1 MSTGQNKFNQL
12 KTVSDFLTE
21 ALSFKENDL
30 VKNIAQVM
38 GKVTPWAKDIAN
50 NAPWVKDVA
59 EAAGAGI
66 PLVAFF
72 IKYAQLLLQE
82 RDPNKQGYNACT
94 LAYNRAV
101 EEVFLA
107 RSMEL
112 QNIKLYGNN
121 KILSQRK
128 PDEIDMTGFN
138 LNNALSHEFILYAD
152 QVFRQFAK
160 VIGLDDNLTNQL
172 SHRIKQSF
180 LRNLRLLLVHPN
192 TEKEFAAFKELIEL
206 DNSQAEL
213 QKILD
218 LHLYYQSWLF
228 NEKKVFQQESFALN
242 HIYLETE
249 CGVLNYSE
257 VKPSKDEPSGDF
269 FERENRKQGKNP
281 FSEKDS
287 DRRDLLT
294 TVINYIGDPNFNE
307 PIVIQGVAGSGK
319 STFTLRLVDEL
330 KERGCF
336 PIRILLKDLS
346 LRDQLEDA
354 VPLALQF
361 GEKAFK
367 DYSWKPTFDPTWF
380 SELVSPKNSQQIL
393 FGEQQTPIS
402 PYIFIFDGWDEI
414 STGSNQGFR
423 DSIDQVLG
431 EIRDIL
437 IRKRAGFPPMRVIV
451 TGRPTVDVT
460 NTKLLKNDTPI
471 LTIRPLKPEQL
482 NNYIDQFQQARK
494 AQPLFSINLQAQS
507 QPQPLINIVN
517 QSIKP
522 EFFQT
527 ISETYEQAFKEFLEE
542 SKRNNVS
549 GLKGSLAVLG
559 LPLLAYLT
567 LSLMFKIKSEEEL
580 QNLINNPT
588 NLYRAL
594 VDETCEGSGNPT
606 FTSELNKEDRYRLS
620 GKDLRGLLWRTA
632 EAITAL
638 GKESISREEL
648 KLRCGEED
656 LEKIVEEA
664 TADRVLSRLIISFF
678 FKESAGEGCEFLHK
692 SFREYLFAEGVV
704 EELKRYGCH
713 RDVVQKYRE
722 NPENGYPE
730 RKIYWQEFEEDD
742 PRYDLTR
749 RLSKLFAT
757 HWLSSEIKDHIFNL
771 LTWEINRSAQQ
782 LSPSPLST
790 HPISI
795 QQWEYIRD
803 GLADVWD
810 WWGEGVF
817 LRPQPKIIKEIIKE
831 KNDPTKDTNKF
842 YAPYIQTLTEFC
854 CPLDLEVWKTAL
866 PEPVRGTTVD
876 GRLGDAFFDLTAI
889 VHSKLYE
896 YQQQKLDSS
905 LNVNDIEATQRR
917 RYQRVRLVNNE
928 QGEDFP
934 LIQFAPSGE
943 NPDYFHNYC
952 NRINAAGWRVLGFFP
967 SDIWWASFIHF
978 KGANLRGAN
987 LRGANLYRA
996 DFRGADLRGGNLEAN
1011 LREANLRGANL
1022 SGAYLRGAILSGA
1035 DLSGANLRGAN
1046 LSGADLSGAYLRGA
1060 ILSGADLSG
1069 ANLKETDLI
1078 KADLSRAYLRGAILS
1093 GADLREANFSG
1104 ADLRGAY
1111 LREADFSGADLR
1123 GINNILPEQIK
1134 QANNW
1139 EFAQFDEGVMG

>member
-1 MSTGQNKFNQL
+1 MSTGQNNFNQL
-12 KTVSDFLTE
+12 ITVSNFLTE
-21 ALSFKENDL
+21 ALSFEENDL
-30 VKNIAQVM
+30 VKNIAQVV
-38 GKVTPWAKDIAN
+38 GQVTPWAKDIAN
-50 NAPWVKDVA
+50 NAPWVKDFA
-59 EAAGAGI
+59 EAAGAGV
-66 PLVAFF
+66 PLVGFF
-72 IKYAQLLLQE
+72 LKYAQLLLLE

-107 RSMEL
+107 RSMEI
-112 QNIKLYGNN
+112 QHIKPFGNPT
-121 KILSQRK
+121 ILSDK
-128 PDEIDMTGFN
+128 NPDEIDMTGFK

-152 QVFRQFAK
+152 GVFCEFTQVIA
-160 VIGLDDNLTNQL
+160 LEDNLTNQL
-172 SHRIKQSF
+172 SYRIKQSF

-192 TEKEFAAFKELIEL
+192 TEKEFAAFRELISL
-206 DNSQAEL
+206 DNNQAEL

-249 CGVLNYSE
+249 CGVLKYSE
-257 VKPSKDEPSGDF
+257 IKHQEKNKSEELSD
-269 FERENRKQGKNP
+269 RENNQKRKNP

-294 TVINYIGDPNFNE
+294 TVIDYIGDPNFNE

-319 STFTLRLVDEL
+319 SSFTLRLVDEL
-330 KERGCF
+330 KEQGCF

-367 DYSWKPTFDPTWF
+367 DYSWKPTFDPAWF
-380 SELVSPKNSQQIL
+380 SELVSPKNSEPPIL
-393 FGEQQTPIS
+393 FGEQKTPIS

-414 STGSNQGFR
+414 STGANQGFR

-437 IRKRAGFPPMRVIV
+437 IRKRSGFPPMRVIV

-471 LTIRPLKPEQL
+471 LTIRPLRPEQL
-482 NNYIDQFQQARK
+482 NSYIDQFQKARK
-494 AQPLFSINLQAQS
+494 AQPLFSINFETQS
-507 QPQPLINIVN
+507 QPLINIVN
-517 QSIKP
+517 QNINT

-527 ISETYEQAFKEFLEE
+527 ILETYEQAFKEFLEE
-542 SKRNNVS
+542 SERNNVS
-549 GLKGSLAVLG
+549 ELKGSLAVLG

-606 FTSELNKEDRYRLS
+606 FISELNKEDRYRLS
-620 GKDLRGLLWRTA
+620 GDDLRGLLWRTA

-692 SFREYLFAEGVV
+692 SFREYLFAEGVI

-713 RDVVQKYRE
+713 RDVVQTYQE
-722 NPENGYPE
+722 NPEKGHEE

-749 RLSKLFAT
+749 RLSELFAT
-757 HWLSSEIKDHIFNL
+757 HWLSSEIKNHLFHL
-771 LTWEINRSAQQ
+771 LTWEMERSAQK

-810 WWGEGVF
+810 WWGKGFFCV
-817 LRPQPKIIKEIIKE
+817 LNRKLSRKE
-831 KNDPTKDTNKF
+831 
-842 YAPYIQTLTEFC
+842 
-854 CPLDLEVWKTAL
+854 
-866 PEPVRGTTVD
+866 
-876 GRLGDAFFDLTAI
+876 
-889 VHSKLYE
+889 
-896 YQQQKLDSS
+896 
-905 LNVNDIEATQRR
+905 
-917 RYQRVRLVNNE
+917 
-928 QGEDFP
+928 
-934 LIQFAPSGE
+934 E
-943 NPDYFHNYC
+943 NP
-952 NRINAAGWRVLGFFP
+952 P
-967 SDIWWASFIHF
+967 
-978 KGANLRGAN
+978 
-987 LRGANLYRA
+987 
-996 DFRGADLRGGNLEAN
+996 
-1011 LREANLRGANL
+1011 
-1022 SGAYLRGAILSGA
+1022 
-1035 DLSGANLRGAN
+1035 
-1046 LSGADLSGAYLRGA
+1046 
-1060 ILSGADLSG
+1060 
-1069 ANLKETDLI
+1069 
-1078 KADLSRAYLRGAILS
+1078 
-1093 GADLREANFSG
+1093 
-1104 ADLRGAY
+1104 
-1111 LREADFSGADLR
+1111 
-1123 GINNILPEQIK
+1123 NIPLMLPMLT
-1134 QANNW
+1134 N
-1139 EFAQFDEGVMG
+1139 

>member
-12 KTVSDFLTE
+12 KTVSEFLTE
-21 ALSFKENDL
+21 ALSFQENDL

-38 GKVTPWAKDIAN
+38 GKATPWAKDIAN
-50 NAPWVKDVA
+50 NAPWVKDFA
-59 EAAGAGI
+59 EAAGSAV
-66 PLVAFF
+66 PLAAFF
-72 IKYAQLLLQE
+72 LKYAQLLLLE

-112 QNIKLYGNN
+112 QHIKPLGNPTV
-121 KILSQRK
+121 LSQK
-128 PDEIDMTGFN
+128 NPDKIDMTGFN
-138 LNNALSHEFILYAD
+138 LNEALSHDFIIHAD
-152 QVFRQFAK
+152 EVFDQFAQ
-160 VIGLDDNLTNQL
+160 VMGLRDNLTNQL
-172 SHRIKQSF
+172 SRRIKQSF

-192 TEKEFAAFKELIEL
+192 TEKEFAAFRELMDL

-249 CGVLNYSE
+249 CGVLKYSE
-257 VKPSKDEPSGDF
+257 IKPEKDDLSGEF
-269 FERENRKQGKNP
+269 FERENRKKGKNP

-294 TVINYIGDPNFNE
+294 TVIDYIGDPDFNE

-367 DYSWKPTFDPTWF
+367 DYSWKPTFDPNWF
-380 SELVSPKNSQQIL
+380 AELVSPKNSEQIL
-393 FGEQQTPIS
+393 FGDRKTPIS

-414 STGSNQGFR
+414 STGANQGFR
-423 DSIDQVLG
+423 DSIDQLLG

-437 IRKRAGFPPMRVIV
+437 IRKRSGFPPMRVIV

-471 LTIRPLKPEQL
+471 FTIRPLRPEQL
-482 NNYIDQFQQARK
+482 NSYINQFQQARQ
-494 AQPLFSINLQAQS
+494 AQPLFLINLQTQS
-507 QPQPLINIVN
+507 QTLINIVN

-527 ISETYEQAFKEFLEE
+527 ISETYEQAFKEFLKE
-542 SKRNNVS
+542 SERNNVS
-549 GLKGSLAVLG
+549 ELKGSLAVLG

-567 LSLMFKIKSEEEL
+567 LRLMFKIQSEEEL
-580 QNLINNPT
+580 QSLINNPT

-606 FTSELNKEDRYRLS
+606 FISELNKEDRYRLS
-620 GKDLRGLLWRTA
+620 GEDLRGLLWRTA

-656 LEKIVEEA
+656 LEEIVEEA

-692 SFREYLFAEGVV
+692 SFREYLFAEGVI

-713 RDVVQKYRE
+713 RDVVQTYQE
-722 NPENGYPE
+722 NPEKGYPE

-749 RLSKLFAT
+749 RLSELFAT
-757 HWLSSEIKDHIFNL
+757 HWLSSEIKNHIFHL
-771 LTWEINRSAQQ
+771 LTWEMERSAQQ

-795 QQWEYIRD
+795 KQWEYIRD

-817 LRPQPKIIKEIIKE
+817 LRPQPTIIKERRK
-831 KNDPTKDTNKF
+831 PTEYTFD
-842 YAPYIQTLTEFC
+842 APYVDELTEFC

-896 YQQQKLDSS
+896 YQKQKLDSS
-905 LNVNDIEATQRR
+905 FNVHDIEATQRR
-917 RYQRVRLVNNE
+917 RYQIVRLANDE
-928 QGEDFP
+928 QGQDVA

-943 NPDYFHNYC
+943 DGNYFQNYC
-952 NRINAAGWRVLGFFP
+952 NRINAAGRRFP
-967 SDIWWASFIHF
+967 DSF
-978 KGANLRGAN
+978 
-987 LRGANLYRA
+987 
-996 DFRGADLRGGNLEAN
+996 
-1011 LREANLRGANL
+1011 
-1022 SGAYLRGAILSGA
+1022 
-1035 DLSGANLRGAN
+1035 
-1046 LSGADLSGAYLRGA
+1046 
-1060 ILSGADLSG
+1060 
-1069 ANLKETDLI
+1069 
-1078 KADLSRAYLRGAILS
+1078 
-1093 GADLREANFSG
+1093 
-1104 ADLRGAY
+1104 
-1111 LREADFSGADLR
+1111 
-1123 GINNILPEQIK
+1123 P
-1134 QANNW
+1134 
-1139 EFAQFDEGVMG
+1139 